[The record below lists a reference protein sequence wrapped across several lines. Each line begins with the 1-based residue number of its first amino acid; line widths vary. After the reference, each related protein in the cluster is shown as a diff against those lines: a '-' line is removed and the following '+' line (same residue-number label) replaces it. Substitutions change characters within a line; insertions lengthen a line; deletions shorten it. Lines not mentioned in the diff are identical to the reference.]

1 MDRFSLITKYFFLW
15 NIDQRVDIILYDS
28 DHYIV
33 ELPFFSTFDMVTTLF
48 CITAAFYT
56 FSNAHVIPS
65 ISSLIVLL
73 IVIYLYKNDFLNIL
87 KELRKLTIRPSRKH
101 T

>member
-1 MDRFSLITKYFFLW
+1 MDRFSLITKYFFLG
-15 NIDQRVDIILYDS
+15 ILINALIS
-28 DHYIV
+28 FFTT
-33 ELPFFSTFDMVTTLF
+33 LTTTLWSCLFSTFDMVTTLF

-56 FSNAHVIPS
+56 FSNAHVIRS

-73 IVIYLYKNDFLNIL
+73 IVIYLYKTDFLNIL
-87 KELRKLTIRPSRKH
+87 KELRKLTIRPSWKH